1 MKRFFSYFFSF
12 IFFVFLGLYLFGYG
26 YIVRGLKSTYLR
38 FEKSAQVDDAK
49 FFYNDTIK
57 KSHKPF
63 VWPKSFNYNKKKLSD
78 KLLKTLEE
86 YKSHSFVII
95 HKDSLVYE
103 KYWDRWLV
111 DNNKSNSFSMSK
123 TIVSLVAGIAVDKGV
138 LKSFDL
144 PVKSV
149 FPNMSFYKKGAEVT
163 IGDLLNM
170 SSGLDWNENYFN
182 PFNVTARSYMTK
194 NLSDLTLSL
203 SFVDEPGL
211 EYNYQSG
218 STQLASLM
226 IERLLLDSLGVS
238 FSDFTTTNLW
248 GKIGAKESAL
258 WSLDDEG
265 GVVKSFCCFHSNAK
279 DFAKIGRLFLKNG
292 VFDSSGVV
300 LGSWYFEKIKKN
312 NLVDFYSFGWWKGS
326 SLGVPI
332 YYMRGFLGQFV
343 VVVPDYDLIIVR
355 LGRKNLRNKTNP
367 DLPTKPFEIY
377 VSEVLSEY
385 L

>member
-1 MKRFFSYFFSF
+1 MKRVFKYFFCF
-12 IFFVFLGLYLFGYG
+12 IFLLIFGLYISGHG

-57 KSHKPF
+57 GSINPF
-63 VWPKSFNYNKKKLSD
+63 IWPKSVNYNKKNISEKLR
-78 KLLKTLEE
+78 KTLEK

-103 KYWDRWLV
+103 EYWDRWSV
-111 DNNKSNSFSMSK
+111 ENNKSNSFSMAK

-138 LKSFDL
+138 LNDFNQ

-149 FPNMSFYKKGAEVT
+149 FPNMVFFESGNDVT

-170 SSGLDWNENYFN
+170 SSGLDWEEKYFN
-182 PFNVTARSYMTK
+182 PFNVTAKSYMTK
-194 NLSDLTLSL
+194 NLSKLMLNL
-203 SFVDEPGL
+203 SFVKEPGKD
-211 EYNYQSG
+211 YYYQSG

-226 IERLLLDSLGVS
+226 LEKLLQDSLDIS
-238 FSDFTTTNLW
+238 FSDFVNDNFW
-248 GKIGAKESAL
+248 RAIGAKEEAL
-258 WSLDDEG
+258 WSLDNKD

-279 DFAKIGRLFLKNG
+279 DYAKIGKFFL
-292 VFDSSGVV
+292 DSGRVSDSIVV
-300 LGSWYFEKIKKN
+300 LKDWYFKKIKKTN
-312 NLVDFYSFGWWKGS
+312 INDFYSYGWWKDNY
-326 SLGVPI
+326 LDNPI

-343 VVVPDYDLIIVR
+343 IVIPNYDLIIVR
-355 LGRKNLRNKTNP
+355 LGRKNLRNKENP

-377 VSEVLSEY
+377 ISEVLGEY

>member
-1 MKRFFSYFFSF
+1 MKRVFKYFFCF
-12 IFFVFLGLYLFGYG
+12 IFLLIFGLYISGHG

-57 KSHKPF
+57 GSVNPF
-63 VWPKSFNYNKKKLSD
+63 VWPKSVNYNKKNISEKLR
-78 KLLKTLEE
+78 KTLEK

-95 HKDSLVYE
+95 HKDSIVYE
-103 KYWDRWLV
+103 EYWDRWSV
-111 DNNKSNSFSMSK
+111 ENNKSNSFSMAK

-138 LKSFDL
+138 LNDFDQ

-149 FPNMSFYKKGAEVT
+149 FPNMVFFESGNDVT

-170 SSGLDWNENYFN
+170 SSGLDWEEKYFN
-182 PFNVTARSYMTK
+182 PFNITAKSYMTK
-194 NLSDLTLSL
+194 NLSKLMLNL
-203 SFVDEPGL
+203 SFVKEPGKD
-211 EYNYQSG
+211 YYYQSG

-226 IERLLLDSLGVS
+226 LEKLLQDSLGIS
-238 FSDFTTTNLW
+238 FSDFVNDNFW
-248 GKIGAKESAL
+248 GVIGAKEEAL
-258 WSLDDEG
+258 WSLDNKD

-279 DFAKIGRLFLKNG
+279 DYAKIGKLFL
-292 VFDSSGVV
+292 DSGKVGGSSIV
-300 LGSWYFEKIKKN
+300 LKDWYFKKIKETN
-312 NLVDFYSFGWWKGS
+312 ISDFYSYGWWKDS
-326 SLGVPI
+326 YLNNPI

-343 VVVPDYDLIIVR
+343 IVVPNYDLIIVR
-355 LGRKNLRNKTNP
+355 LGRKNLRNKENP

-377 VSEVLSEY
+377 ISEVLGEY

>member
-1 MKRFFSYFFSF
+1 MKRVFKYFFCF
-12 IFFVFLGLYLFGYG
+12 IFLLIFGLYISGHG

-57 KSHKPF
+57 GSVNPF
-63 VWPKSFNYNKKKLSD
+63 VWPKSVNYNKKNISKKLR
-78 KLLKTLEE
+78 KTLEK

-95 HKDSLVYE
+95 HKDSIVYE
-103 KYWDRWLV
+103 EYWDRWSV
-111 DNNKSNSFSMSK
+111 ENNKSNSFSMAK

-138 LKSFDL
+138 LNDFDQ

-149 FPNMSFYKKGAEVT
+149 FPNMVFFESGNDVT

-170 SSGLDWNENYFN
+170 SSGLDWEEKYFN
-182 PFNVTARSYMTK
+182 PFNVTAKSYMTK
-194 NLSDLTLSL
+194 NLSKLMLNL
-203 SFVDEPGL
+203 SFVKEPGKD
-211 EYNYQSG
+211 YYYQSG

-226 IERLLLDSLGVS
+226 LEKLLQDSLGVS
-238 FSDFTTTNLW
+238 FSDFVNDNFW
-248 GKIGAKESAL
+248 GVIGAKEEAL
-258 WSLDDEG
+258 WSLDNKD

-279 DFAKIGRLFLKNG
+279 DYAKIGKLFL
-292 VFDSSGVV
+292 DSGKVGGSSIV
-300 LGSWYFEKIKKN
+300 LKDWYFKKIKETN
-312 NLVDFYSFGWWKGS
+312 ISDFYSYGWWKDS
-326 SLGVPI
+326 YLNNPI

-343 VVVPDYDLIIVR
+343 IIVPNYDLIIVR
-355 LGRKNLRNKTNP
+355 LGRKNLRNKENP

-377 VSEVLSEY
+377 ISEVLGEY

>member
-1 MKRFFSYFFSF
+1 MKRVFNYFFC
-12 IFFVFLGLYLFGYG
+12 FVFLLFLGLYVSGYG

-57 KSHKPF
+57 KSSSPF

-103 KYWDRWLV
+103 KYWDQWSV

-123 TIVSLVAGIAVDKGV
+123 TIVSLIAGIAVDKGV
-138 LKSFDL
+138 LKSFDQ

-149 FPNMSFYKKGAEVT
+149 FPNMSFYKNGAEVT

-226 IERLLLDSLGVS
+226 IESLLLDSLGVS

-248 GKIGAKESAL
+248 NKVGAKENAL
-258 WSLDDEG
+258 WSLDNNG
-265 GVVKSFCCFHSNAK
+265 GVIKSFCCFHSNAK

-292 VFDSSGVV
+292 IVDESVVV
-300 LGSWYFEKIKKN
+300 LDNWYFEKIKKP
-312 NLVDFYSFGWWKGS
+312 NLVGFYSYGWWKGS

-343 VVVPDYDLIIVR
+343 VVIPDYDLIIVR
-355 LGRKNLRNKTNP
+355 LGRKNIRNKKNP

-385 L
+385 I